1 MSNDKTAE
9 EFLKEKGIIKEGY
22 SKWICRFE
30 DGKEFDIGELIR
42 DYSAQQLK
50 EYREVIRELLPYVNN
65 RISVD
70 LPDWERK
77 LESLMSLLNRAN
89 KLIDQTDTK

>member
-50 EYREVIRELLPYVNN
+50 EYKDVIRELLPLAEQMIGVLGVYAKEHYKL
-65 RISVD
+65 
-70 LPDWERK
+70 LPDRARK
-77 LESLMSLLNRAN
+77 LLL
-89 KLIDQTDTK
+89 